1 MQNFSHDLIL
11 GRFLPTEGIPMTRE
25 DIEIAFKVSNG
36 RITSPGKFEGE
47 AVYVPYFWHIFLD
60 GGADESLGGK
70 LIFHVTEGDRKMFPE
85 LGAKRKR
92 VALYER
98 DDGFVCQV

>member
-1 MQNFSHDLIL
+1 
-11 GRFLPTEGIPMTRE
+11 MTRD
-25 DIEIAFKVSNG
+25 DIERDFKVSNG

-47 AVYVPYFWHIFLD
+47 AVYVPYFWYIFLD
-60 GGADESLGGK
+60 GGADEDMGWK

-85 LGAKRKR
+85 LGAKKR